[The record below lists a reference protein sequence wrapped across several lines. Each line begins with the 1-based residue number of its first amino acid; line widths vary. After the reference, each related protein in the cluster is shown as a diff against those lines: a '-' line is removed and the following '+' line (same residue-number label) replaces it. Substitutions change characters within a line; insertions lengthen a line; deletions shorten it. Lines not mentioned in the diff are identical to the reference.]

1 MRANAKYIS
10 PGQMIIL
17 FGAAGALYAGICGI
31 YDELPQMLTNAV
43 LSAIITAAAAIPL
56 CIFSAKEPDT
66 DLGEGV
72 AERSVALRIISGIL
86 LVVYFL
92 SGAAHILGKFGEF
105 ANERIFPEGN
115 IYICITLVGLVC
127 IYAAHTGAQAIS
139 RMTTLIFALFILGLI
154 MLLIGGRGD
163 FSLSQASLAPKAIS
177 FGDVLGNGEMTG
189 ILPIFAAGAITASML
204 CKNAGKGLRCGLYG
218 GLAAMLA
225 VSTGIITIVWALLGD
240 FTPMTEYPA
249 LDAAVYCGRR
259 FTFSFHGLFYAL
271 WIIAAAA
278 LLSMLMACAGQALVW
293 IFPKIRYSGAIAA
306 AAALAIALIEALTA
320 SVAGRIFNNPVFAAV
335 LLVVLPLIGL
345 KKTAARAV
353 KVGSVKYS
361 LKRR

>member
-1 MRANAKYIS
+1 METNAKYIS

-17 FGAAGALYAGICGI
+17 FGAAGALYAGICGV
-31 YDELPQMLTNAV
+31 YGSLPHMLTNAV

-56 CIFSAKEPDT
+56 CIFSAKNPDT
-66 DLGEGV
+66 DPGERI
-72 AERSVALRIISGIL
+72 AEKSVALRTICGISL
-86 LVVYFL
+86 AVYFL

-105 ANERIFPEGN
+105 ASERIFPEGN
-115 IYICITLVGLVC
+115 IYLCITLVGLVC
-127 IYAAHTGAQAIS
+127 IYAAHTGTQAIS
-139 RMTTLIFALFILGLI
+139 RMTTLIFALFLLGLI
-154 MLLIGGRGD
+154 MLLIGGRED
-163 FSLSQASLAPKAIS
+163 FSLSQVSLAPQPIS

-189 ILPIFAAGAITASML
+189 LMPIFAAGAITASML

-225 VSTGIITIVWALLGD
+225 VSAGLITMVWALLGD

-278 LLSMLMACAGQALVW
+278 LLSLLMACAGQAFVW
-293 IFPKIRYSGAIAA
+293 VFPKMKYSGAIAA
-306 AAALAIALIEALTA
+306 AVALVIALTEALTA
-320 SVAGRIFNNPVFAAV
+320 PVAGRIFNDPVFAAV
-335 LLVVLPLIGL
+335 LLVALPLIGL
-345 KKTAARAV
+345 KKTAARAANV
-353 KVGSVKYS
+353 SPVT
-361 LKRR
+361 R

>member
-17 FGAAGALYAGICGI
+17 FGAAGALYAGIGV
-31 YDELPQMLTNAV
+31 YGDLSQMLINAV

-56 CIFSAKEPDT
+56 CIFSAKTPDT
-66 DLGEGV
+66 DLGEGI
-72 AERSVALRIISGIL
+72 AERGVALRIICGIL
-86 LVVYFL
+86 LAVYFL
-92 SGAAHILGKFGEF
+92 SGAAHILGKFGKF

-115 IYICITLVGLVC
+115 IYLCITLVGLVC

-139 RMTTLIFALFILGLI
+139 RMTTLIFALFLLGLI

-163 FSLSQASLAPKAIS
+163 LALSAVNLTPKAVS

-189 ILPIFAAGAITASML
+189 LLPIFAAGAITSSML

-225 VSTGIITIVWALLGD
+225 VSAGLITIVWALLGD
-240 FTPMTEYPA
+240 FTRMTEYPA

-278 LLSMLMACAGQALVW
+278 LLSMLMTCAGQALVW
-293 IFPKIRYSGAIAA
+293 IFPKIKYSGAIAA
-306 AAALAIALIEALTA
+306 AAALVIALIEALTA
-320 SVAGRIFNNPVFAAV
+320 SVAERIFNDPVFAAV
-335 LLVVLPLIGL
+335 LLIVLPLIGL
-345 KKTAARAV
+345 KKTAARAADV
-353 KVGSVKYS
+353 SAVRYS